1 MNTPIFNRAVV
12 DHWLM
17 NAFQP
22 PPEYDPPPRPQMR
35 DAEVVV
41 AGIEGMAY
49 VRARLGHLVQ
59 R

>member
-1 MNTPIFNRAVV
+1 MNTPIFNRAML
-12 DHWLM
+12 DHFLT

-22 PPEYDPPPRPQMR
+22 PPVFDPPPRPSMR